1 MINQFKSKKVIVISI
16 LVIFIIL
23 MISIIIKTSMKKKS
37 EGIQFVIGMSQA
49 NLSEPW
55 RISMNQEII
64 NESKKYKNI
73 KVVYRDAG
81 GDTDKQK
88 KDIDELLNSGIDLLI
103 VSINDSQQLTPI
115 VSKAYKSIPVI
126 VLDRAVEGYDYTLYI
141 GTDNESIGR
150 QAGTLIADLIGE
162 KEGNVIEVQG
172 LLDSPPVVGRSK
184 GFRDIIKEHNNIKIS
199 RTIISEWQRDEA
211 EDKVTEVLKEDKNID
226 VIFAHND
233 YMALGAYRAAYNL
246 GAKNVKIIGVDGLTG
261 EDGGIDLVSRG
272 ILQGTFTSP
281 TGGKE
286 AVDYAVDILSKKKE
300 IPKKIILS
308 SDKITESNVAEY
320 LNNRS
325 IIIK

>member
-1 MINQFKSKKVIVISI
+1 MINGIKSKRVMTISI
-16 LVIFIIL
+16 LVIFAIVVVFIT
-23 MISIIIKTSMKKKS
+23 IKTSIKKKS
-37 EGIQFVIGMSQA
+37 DGIEFVIGMSQA

-64 NESKKYKNI
+64 NEAKKYKNI
-73 KVVYRDAG
+73 KIVYRDAG

-88 KDIDELLNSGIDLLI
+88 KDIDELLSSGIDLLI
-103 VSINDSQQLTPI
+103 VSINDSQQLTPV
-115 VSKAYKSIPVI
+115 VSRAYKSIPVI

-150 QAGTLIADLIGE
+150 QAGTLVADLIGK

-172 LLDSPPVVGRSK
+172 VLDSPPVVGRSK
-184 GFRDIIKEHNNIKIS
+184 GFRDIIKEHKNIKIS

-211 EDKVTEVLKEDKNID
+211 EDKVKEVLKEEPNVD
-226 VIFAHND
+226 VIFAHSD
-233 YMALGAYRAAYNL
+233 YMALGAYRAVCDL
-246 GAKNVKIIGVDGLTG
+246 GIKNIKIIGVDGLNG
-261 EDGGIDLVSRG
+261 EDGGLDLVARG

-286 AVDYAVDILSKKKE
+286 AVDYAIDILSKKKK

-308 SDKITESNVAEY
+308 SDKITASNVGAY
-320 LNNRS
+320 LTNR
-325 IIIK
+325 IRVMK

>member
-1 MINQFKSKKVIVISI
+1 MVI
-16 LVIFIIL
+16 
-23 MISIIIKTSMKKKS
+23 ISIIIKVSMKKKS
-37 EGIQFVIGMSQA
+37 DGVEFVIGMSQA

-64 NESKKYKNI
+64 NEAKKYENI
-73 KVVYRDAG
+73 KIVYRDAG

-88 KDIDELLNSGIDLLI
+88 RDIDELLNSGIDMLI
-103 VSINDSQQLTPI
+103 VSINDSQELTPV
-115 VSKAYKSIPVI
+115 VSRAYRSIPVI

-150 QAGTLIADLIGE
+150 QAGTLVADLIGNRQ
-162 KEGNVIEVQG
+162 GNVIEVQG
-172 LLDSPPVVGRSK
+172 VLDSPPVVGRSK
-184 GFRDIIKEHNNIKIS
+184 GFRDIIKNHNNIKIS

-211 EDKVTEVLKEDKNID
+211 EDKVKEVLKEDKNVD

-233 YMALGAYRAAYNL
+233 YMALGAYRAADDL
-246 GAKNVKIIGVDGLTG
+246 GIKNIKIIGVDGLNG
-261 EDGGIDLVSRG
+261 ENGGLDLVSRG

-308 SDKITESNVAEY
+308 SEKITASNVGVY
-320 LNNRS
+320 LNNR
-325 IIIK
+325 IRTMK

>member
-1 MINQFKSKKVIVISI
+1 MINPLKPKKVIVISI
-16 LVIFIIL
+16 LVVFSIL
-23 MISIIIKTSMKKKS
+23 MISIIMKTSMKKKS
-37 EGIQFVIGMSQA
+37 DGIQFVIGMSQA

-64 NESKKYKNI
+64 NEAKKYKNI
-73 KVVYRDAG
+73 KIIYRDAG
-81 GDTDKQK
+81 GDSNKQK
-88 KDIDELLNSGIDLLI
+88 RDIDELLNSGIDLLI
-103 VSINDSQQLTPI
+103 VSINDSQQLTPV

-126 VLDRAVEGYDYTLYI
+126 VLDRAVEGYEYTLYI

-150 QAGTLIADLIGE
+150 QAGTLVADLIGE
-162 KEGNVIEVQG
+162 KGGNVIEVQG

-226 VIFAHND
+226 VIFAHSD
-233 YMALGAYRAAYNL
+233 YMALGAYRAVYNL
-246 GAKNVKIIGVDGLTG
+246 GIKNVKIIGVDGLND
-261 EDGGIDLVSRG
+261 EDGGLDLVSRG

-286 AVDYAVDILSKKKE
+286 AVEYAIDILNKKQD

-308 SDKITESNVAEY
+308 SDKITASNVEEY
-320 LNNRS
+320 LNNRVR
-325 IIIK
+325 IIK